1 MTRTERQVEWHFTI
15 LKQQLKE
22 RAYSEAVID
31 LNYLYRRNIEAW
43 ALFKGSLDSRG
54 FTPQQRLLVNAL
66 LNVSE
71 AGTLD
76 ELAERFDNEIPVYLE
91 AIKW

>member
-1 MTRTERQVEWHFTI
+1 MTRTERQAEWHFTI

-31 LNYLYRRNIEAW
+31 LNYLYRRNVEAW
-43 ALFKGSLDSRG
+43 ALFKGSLDGRG
-54 FTPQQRLLVNAL
+54 FSPQQRLLVNAL

-76 ELAERFDNEIPVYLE
+76 ELAERFNKEIPVYLE

>member
-1 MTRTERQVEWHFTI
+1 MTRTERKAEWHFVI

-31 LNYLYRRNIEAW
+31 LNYLYRRDIEAW
-43 ALFKGSLDSRG
+43 ALFKGSLDDRG
-54 FTPQQRLLVNAL
+54 FTPQQRLLINAL

-76 ELAERFDNEIPVYLE
+76 ELSERFNKEIPIYLE